1 LSATLDFP
9 STDTPVQEATH
20 IISSP
25 FPDQYPAHDLDRV
38 EDAELTPIIHSLR
51 TNSLSSD
58 VKLAFTTRGP
68 SVSPQVPNSDPR
80 LVFAALPFL
89 PREHATPAE
98 YKRLVH
104 FRPHGAAP
112 IAPPYHLDRSSSV
125 LERTLL
131 DVLGALQG
139 ARVVSTRDVSEEHA
153 VALEAYAS
161 ALETDVVRRTEFV
174 EAWGEKG
181 LLEEAFYAR
190 WEAALLR
197 AGLLARYVVVVN
209 RQAA

>member
-1 LSATLDFP
+1 VD
-9 STDTPVQEATH
+9 DV
-20 IISSP
+20 
-25 FPDQYPAHDLDRV
+25 
-38 EDAELTPIIHSLR
+38 ELTPTINSLR

-68 SVSPQVPNSDPR
+68 SLFPQVPNSDPR
-80 LVFAALPFL
+80 LVLAALPFL
-89 PREHATPAE
+89 PRQHATPSE

-112 IAPPYHLDRSSSV
+112 IALPYHLDRSSSV

-131 DVLGALQG
+131 DVLGALRG
-139 ARVVSTRDVSEEHA
+139 ARVASTRDVSEEHA
-153 VALEAYAS
+153 EALEAYAS
-161 ALETDVVRRTEFV
+161 ALETNVVRRTEFV
-174 EAWGEKG
+174 EVWGEKG

-197 AGLLARYVVVVN
+197 AGLLARYVIVVN